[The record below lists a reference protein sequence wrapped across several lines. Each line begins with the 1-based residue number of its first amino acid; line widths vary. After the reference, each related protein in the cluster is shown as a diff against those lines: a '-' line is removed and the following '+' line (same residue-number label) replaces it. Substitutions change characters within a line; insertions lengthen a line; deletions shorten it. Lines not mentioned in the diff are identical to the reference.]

1 MQNTSKIQA
10 KQEQNASKIQ
20 AKYEQNTPRTDD
32 ICNDDAMHGPVTHA
46 EENMS

>member
-1 MQNTSKIQA
+1 MIGNEKNMNKIQQNT
-10 KQEQNASKIQ
+10 NKIQ